1 MTSNSSAR
9 YAKST
14 PSHRSAP
21 TACRHAVSGTISLP
35 FRGTISPFP
44 HGTGPLS
51 VTKEYLALEGG
62 PPSFGPRFT
71 GAVLLRDIIGRPC
84 SFVYGTITLF
94 GARFHALR
102 LPHDLVTPARRVSS
116 WTDALQPRTRNA

>member
-1 MTSNSSAR
+1 MQKAR
-9 YAKST
+9 GHGRSR
-14 PSHRSAP
+14 SHRLQARGFGYYFTP
-21 TACRHAVSGTISLP
+21 LP
-35 FRGTISPFP
+35 GYFSPFP
-44 HGTGPLS
+44 HGTCPLS

-84 SFVYGTITLF
+84 SFVYGTIALF
-94 GARFHALR
+94 GARFHTLR
-102 LPHDLVTPARRVSS
+102 LPHDLVTPARMVSS